1 LTIVRQCLVA
11 LALVTSA
18 GCGKS
23 TAPDTFVDANLRAES
38 IAKLRAVLE
47 TQPKWVKVHAAEWLL
62 DLSYPQGVVEEFDK
76 ELAAHGDEPEYRIGI
91 WRVLARASQHN
102 RDHSRW
108 DDRIK
113 QAFFDERSPD
123 RVHAAEAMAKLGLPL
138 TPNELSS
145 VANAA
150 EGADGRLASYC
161 RWVLAVA
168 DKKNLATHLD
178 ALIELLESPA
188 LESRQIAAYALRH
201 LGSLNRNDWRKVI
214 VRAEQEPDSLTKLRL
229 QGVALIAAPADA
241 APAELDSLRASL
253 TQALSPE
260 DARFDGELSRLL
272 ADVGQIDVLPRLITY
287 IHADAPIAQDTA
299 SAVAMADLSASAANA
314 ILRIDRRLNRHG
326 IHWLDWA
333 VIAAYAL
340 AMMWV
345 GVYYSRHVKS
355 RDDYLLGG
363 RTMKPWMVGLSLFA
377 TIIST
382 LTYLA
387 YPGELIRYGPL
398 ALSSV
403 LGLPFAYLAVGWWL
417 IPSLMAASGTS
428 GYALLEERLGVGVRL
443 LGASVFL
450 LIRFVWM
457 AAIIYATSTIALL
470 PVLGVDPAYSP
481 LICVILGCVTLGYT
495 SMGGLR
501 AVVMTDVIQSFLLFG
516 GAIVALVLI
525 TLHFGGLQWFPT
537 SWPSHWQHVSWGFGF
552 QERITVGNATAY
564 MLAWYICTCGSDQ
577 MAIQRFK
584 ATRNVAAA
592 RRSFGVTL
600 VATFLVKALLGLVGV
615 AVMAYFFDQ
624 PHHLPDRATV
634 LTNADQMFPSFIV
647 VAIPAGLTG
656 LVISGMMAA
665 AMSSLSSGISASA
678 SVISDDFIKRFRGLP
693 ATERRALTEERI
705 LSAIIGAM
713 AVALSLLIGNVPGNL
728 FEITSRIVNALVAPL
743 FVLFFMAMYV
753 PWSTSFGAVVGLIAS
768 SAVAIAI
775 ALFQISDI
783 SMMWIVP
790 ASMLVGI
797 FTGCLAS
804 LIPNGKRVGGGES
817 PHYFDKRPLES
828 SVD

>member
-1 LTIVRQCLVA
+1 M
-11 LALVTSA
+11 TSA

-23 TAPDTFVDANLRAES
+23 IAPDASVDANLRAES
-38 IAKLRAVLE
+38 ITKLRSVLE

-62 DLSYPQGVVEEFDK
+62 DLGYPQGVVEEFQK
-76 ELAAHGDEPEYRIGI
+76 ELTAHGDEPEYRIGI
-91 WRVLARASQHN
+91 WRVLAKGSQHT
-102 RDHSRW
+102 RDYPQW
-108 DDRIK
+108 VTRIK
-113 QAFFDERSPD
+113 QTFFDEHSPD
-123 RVHAAEAMAKLGLPL
+123 RVHAAESMAKLGVPL
-138 TPNELSS
+138 TPSELKGV
-145 VANAA
+145 VAAA
-150 EGADGRLASYC
+150 EDNDARLAVYC

-168 DKKNLATHLD
+168 DNKNRAAHYA
-178 ALIELLESPA
+178 ALVELLESPA
-188 LESRQIAAYALRH
+188 IETRQTASYALRH
-201 LGSLNRNDWRKVI
+201 LGPLNQDQWHKLV
-214 VRAEQEPDSLTKLRL
+214 VRADTEPDSLARLRL
-229 QGVALIAAPADA
+229 QGAAIIAAPPSATR
-241 APAELDSLRASL
+241 AELDGVRAAL
-253 TQALSPE
+253 TQSSSFG
-260 DARFDGELSRLL
+260 DAQFDGESTRLL
-272 ADVGQIDVLPRLITY
+272 ADVGQVADLPRLTGY
-287 IHADAPIAQDTA
+287 LRADAPTAPDAA
-299 SAVAMADLSASAANA
+299 SAAEVADLSASAATA

-326 IHWLDWA
+326 IHWLDWV

-340 AMMWV
+340 AMIWV
-345 GVYYSRHVKS
+345 GMYYSRRIKS

-363 RTMKPWMVGLSLFA
+363 RSMKPWLVGLSLFA

-403 LGLPFAYLAVGWWL
+403 FALPVVYLIVGWWL

-443 LGASVFL
+443 IGASVFL
-450 LIRFVWM
+450 LIRFIWM
-457 AAIIYATSTIALL
+457 ATIIYATATVALL
-470 PVLGVDPAYSP
+470 PVLGVDPAYGP
-481 LICVILGCVTLGYT
+481 LICVVLGCVTLGYT

-516 GAIVALVLI
+516 GAIIAVVLI

-537 SWPSHWQHVSWGFGF
+537 SWPSHWQNISWGLGF

-600 VATFLVKALLGLVGV
+600 VATFLVKVLLGLVGV

-624 PHHLPDRATV
+624 PHQLPDRTTV
-634 LTNADQMFPSFIV
+634 LANADQMFPSFIV
-647 VAIPAGLTG
+647 VAIPTGLTG

-705 LSAIIGAM
+705 LSAIIGAI

-728 FEITSRIVNALVAPL
+728 FEITSRMVNALVAPL

-753 PWSTSFGAVVGLIAS
+753 PWSTPFGAVVGLIVSA
-768 SAVAIAI
+768 AVAIAI
-775 ALFQISDI
+775 ALFQIMDI

-804 LIPNGKRVGGGES
+804 LIPIGKRAASEIDGYAANVAPVS
-817 PHYFDKRPLES
+817 NRP
-828 SVD
+828 